1 MAKVI
6 VAGATGLVGSTI
18 INILEERNFPIDEI
32 KFLASESSEGKEIEF
47 CNKKYK
53 ILKLSP
59 DEFEGF
65 DIAFFALDAN
75 LSKIYVPEAVKRKV
89 KVVDNSS
96 YFRMEAD
103 VPLVVPEVNFDVVK
117 EDDYI
122 IANPNCST
130 IQCIAPLYQLEK
142 KYGIKRIVY
151 STYQSVSGSGN
162 KALDDLKN
170 GTTEVYPYPIKENI
184 LPHIDS
190 FLDNGYTKEEMKMI
204 NETKKILQNYDLKIT
219 ATTVR
224 VPVKF
229 GHCVSINVELKKDF
243 NLDEVRE
250 LFNDKLGMVLY
261 DDVKNNI
268 YPQPIYCAGKDEIF
282 IGRIRRDYSVDFGLN
297 LWVVSDNIR
306 KGASL
311 NAVQIGEKLLW

>member
-1 MAKVI
+1 
-6 VAGATGLVGSTI
+6 
-18 INILEERNFPIDEI
+18 
-32 KFLASESSEGKEIEF
+32 
-47 CNKKYK
+47 
-53 ILKLSP
+53 
-59 DEFEGF
+59 
-65 DIAFFALDAN
+65 
-75 LSKIYVPEAVKRKV
+75 
-89 KVVDNSS
+89 
-96 YFRMEAD
+96 MEAD

-311 NAVQIGEKLLW
+311 NAVQIGEKLL

>member
-32 KFLASESSEGKEIEF
+32 KFLASESSEGKKIEF

-311 NAVQIGEKLLW
+311 NAVQIGEKLL

>member
-311 NAVQIGEKLLW
+311 NAVQIGEKLL

>member
-96 YFRMEAD
+96 FFRMEAD

-311 NAVQIGEKLLW
+311 NAVQIGEKLL